1 MKKPLFRIMTVS
13 IILLLCLFGAAAAEE
28 SNEETSGWEI
38 TDSSEITED
47 ARAAFDSAKAELTDA
62 VFSLTRGVCYESH
75 HHKRANGSRK
85 NSYRKAHC

>member
-47 ARAAFDSAKAELTDA
+47 ARAAF
-62 VFSLTRGVCYESH
+62 
-75 HHKRANGSRK
+75 
-85 NSYRKAHC
+85 

>member
-1 MKKPLFRIMTVS
+1 MMKKRLFRMMTVT
-13 IILLLCLFGAAAAEE
+13 ILLLCLFGAAAAEE

-62 VFSLTRGVCYESH
+62 VCII
-75 HHKRANGSRK
+75 
-85 NSYRKAHC
+85 